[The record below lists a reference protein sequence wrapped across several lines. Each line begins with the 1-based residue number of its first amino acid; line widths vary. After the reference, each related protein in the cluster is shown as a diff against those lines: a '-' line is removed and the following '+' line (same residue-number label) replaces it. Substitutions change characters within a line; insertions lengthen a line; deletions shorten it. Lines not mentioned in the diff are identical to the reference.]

1 MDLQDLLNLAKDLPP
16 AGSLELYQLLNEKE
30 CTDERRRWDQA
41 FADTIYRSTH
51 RTSPTVPSDLTR
63 ALNGDKE
70 AARQFLYKAGFTDKE
85 GNLRPP
91 YCSEEP

>member
-1 MDLQDLLNLAKDLPP
+1 MNELEKDLPP

-30 CTDERRRWDQA
+30 CADERRRWDQV

-51 RTSPTVPSDLTR
+51 RTSPTMPPDLTR

-70 AARQFLYKAGFTDKE
+70 DARQFLHEAGFTDKE